1 MLKEKFKIENV
12 GRTENAGVWV
22 NEQKKIAA
30 IGIQIRNGITSHGLA
45 LNCETDLKW
54 FDYIIPCGLQNKSTT
69 SISKELNKQ
78 IKVNDVI
85 EPLCE
90 YFEKVFELQINL
102 NINANIVDF
111 I

>member
-1 MLKEKFKIENV
+1 MLKEKFKLENV
-12 GRTENAGVWV
+12 GRTENAGVWI
-22 NEQKKIAA
+22 NEQKKIGA
-30 IGIQIRNGITSHGLA
+30 IGIQVRNGITSHGLA

-54 FDYIIPCGLQNKSTT
+54 FDYIIPCGLKDKSTT
-69 SISKELNKQ
+69 SISNELNKQ

-90 YFEKVFELQINL
+90 YFGKVFELKINL
-102 NINANIVDF
+102 NINANFHNF